1 MGQPQDLLRRTTVAA
16 MTKGDKIM
24 HIHTFYK
31 EVELYRN
38 DKILYARF
46 LVPHRVISTCQ
57 VAGGIREDM
66 DILYNHQSCEPSGH
80 HSITSDIMAMD
91 RSRYREY
98 ICEQYGLDPEKCATL
113 GTAANMRNA
122 AVKQARFRDLTVAAV
137 CTGGVEGNA
146 GRAGDPAS
154 HFEHDGKFE
163 KLPEK
168 QPKPVGTINT
178 MIFINKEL
186 IPGALARA
194 IMMATEA
201 KTAVLQELLVP
212 SLYSDGHA
220 TGTGTDQIG
229 VACRMD
235 TGKPLTSAGKH
246 GKLGELIGLTVH
258 DAIKETLAQQNGLF
272 PGTRR
277 SVAVLLQ
284 RLGMTE
290 QDIRDQVS
298 SHLVPEDAELWPKVE
313 GVVLGDAL
321 VVAAVAALVHIRDQ
335 MVWEIIPDNCLPEIL
350 ASYGAQIAA
359 AVSCKHKK
367 ILAYRSRADSQ
378 DHSLENSV
386 FTGFICRMLALGFS
400 DKWKERVTPEGD

>member
-1 MGQPQDLLRRTTVAA
+1 
-16 MTKGDKIM
+16 MTKGEKIM
-24 HIHTFYK
+24 HIDTFYG
-31 EVELYRN
+31 EVELHRN

-66 DILYNHQSCEPSGH
+66 EFLYNHQSCEPAGH
-80 HSITSDIMAMD
+80 HAMTSEIMSMD
-91 RSRYREY
+91 RPTYREY
-98 ICEQYGLDPEKCATL
+98 ICERYDLNPEKCATL

-122 AVKQARFRDLTVAAV
+122 TVKQASFRDLTVAAV

-154 HFEHDGKFE
+154 HFEHEGTFE
-163 KLPEK
+163 KLGEK

-186 IPGALARA
+186 IPGALARS

-246 GKLGELIGLTVH
+246 GKLGELIGRTVH
-258 DAIKETLAQQNGLF
+258 DAIKETLIQQNGLF
-272 PGTRR
+272 PGSRR

-284 RLGMTE
+284 RLGMSE
-290 QDIRDQVS
+290 QDIRDEVGR
-298 SHLVPEDAELWPKVE
+298 HLDPEDAALWSNVS
-313 GVVLGDAL
+313 GVVLVDAL

-335 MVWEIIPDNCLPEIL
+335 MVWEIIPDNCLPDIL
-350 ASYGAQIAA
+350 ATYGTQIAA
-359 AVSCKHKK
+359 AVSCKHAK
-367 ILAYRSRADSQ
+367 ILAYRSCCDAQ
-378 DHSLENSV
+378 VHSLDNSS
-386 FTGFICRMLALGFS
+386 FTSFICRMIALGFS
-400 DKWKERVTPEGD
+400 DKWKEAVAS